1 MKLLD
6 KEKQRMSKSG
16 FPENFLWGGATAAN
30 QYEGGYLSGGK
41 ELSTLDAIT
50 GGSHTKPRM
59 ITYKTKE
66 GKIESCTRDSQL
78 PEGAV
83 GYIDPEQYYPSHV
96 ATDFYHHYKEDIA
109 LFAEMGFKCFRLSI
123 AWSRIC
129 PKGTT
134 EVNEEGLAFYD
145 KVFDELLKYGIQP
158 VVTINHFDIPMYLA
172 DELDG
177 WSNRKVV
184 DYFLFFCET
193 LFKRYK
199 DKVKYWMTFNEIN
212 FLRSW
217 TQIGIHKNDKQA
229 KYQAAHHLFVAS
241 AKAVQLGHQINP
253 DFQIGMMVAYIP
265 SYPMSCK
272 PEDVMEA
279 IRFNREQEF
288 YIDVQVK
295 GYYPAHKLK
304 EFERETIIIQKEAGD
319 DELIQAG
326 TVDYIGFSYYMSTV
340 STASPEEVKY
350 VGGNQMPAVKNP
362 YLQESD
368 WGWAVDP
375 LGLRI
380 SLCKLY
386 DRYNVPLFV
395 VENGFGAVDKV
406 EADGTIQDDYRIDYF
421 SKHIAAMKDAIELDG
436 VDLIG
441 YTPWGCIDL
450 VSAGTGEMKKRYGF
464 IYVDMDDEGNGTLNR
479 SRKQSFYWYQEL
491 IKNNGNQ

>member
-1 MKLLD
+1 
-6 KEKQRMSKSG
+6 MSKSV

-41 ELSTLDAIT
+41 GLSTLDAIT
-50 GGSHTKPRM
+50 GGSHTTPRM

-66 GKIESCTRDSQL
+66 GKVETCSRGEAL

-83 GYIDPEQYYPSHV
+83 GYVDPDKYYPSHV
-96 ATDFYHHYKEDIA
+96 ATDFYNHYKEDIA

-123 AWSRIC
+123 AWARIC
-129 PKGTT
+129 PKGTK
-134 EVNEEGLAFYD
+134 EINEEGLAFYD
-145 KVFDELLKYGIQP
+145 KVFDELLRYGIEP
-158 VVTINHFDIPMYLA
+158 IVTINHFDIPMYLA

-177 WSNRKVV
+177 WSNRKVI
-184 DYFLFFCET
+184 DYFVFFCET

-217 TQIGIHKNDKQA
+217 TQIGIHQNDQQA

-241 AKAVQLGHQINP
+241 AKAVKLGHQINP
-253 DFQIGMMVAYIP
+253 DFNIGMMVAYIP
-265 SYPMSCK
+265 SYPMSCN
-272 PEDVMEA
+272 PNDVMEA
-279 IRFNREQEF
+279 IKFNREQEF

-295 GYYPAHKLK
+295 GYYPAHKVK
-304 EFERETIIIQKEAGD
+304 EFERKNVVIQKEAGD
-319 DELIQAG
+319 DELIKEG

-340 STASPEEVKY
+340 SAANPDEVKY

-362 YLQESD
+362 YLQESE

-386 DRYNVPLFV
+386 DRYNIPLFV
-395 VENGFGAVDKV
+395 VENGFGAVDKL
-406 EADGTIQDDYRIDYF
+406 ETDGTIQDDYRIDYF

-441 YTPWGCIDL
+441 YTPWGCIDV
-450 VSAGTGEMKKRYGF
+450 VSSGTGEMKKRYGF
-464 IYVDMDDEGNGTLNR
+464 IYVDMDDEGNGTLDR
-479 SRKQSFYWYQEL
+479 SRKQSFYWYKKLIAANGLQE
-491 IKNNGNQ
+491 

>member
-1 MKLLD
+1 MA
-6 KEKQRMSKSG
+6 
-16 FPENFLWGGATAAN
+16 FPKNFLWGGATAAN

-41 ELSTLDAIT
+41 GLSTLDAIT

-66 GKIESCTRDSQL
+66 GKIESCKRSDSL

-83 GYIDPEQYYPSHV
+83 GYVDPDMYYPSHV
-96 ATDFYHHYKEDIA
+96 ATDFYNHYKEDIG

-123 AWSRIC
+123 AWSRVC
-129 PKGTT
+129 PKGTK

-145 KVFDELLKYGIQP
+145 NVFDELLKNGIEP

-172 DELDG
+172 DTKDG
-177 WSNRKVV
+177 WRSREIIDNFV
-184 DYFLFFCET
+184 FFCGV

-212 FLRSW
+212 FLSSW
-217 TQIGIHKNDKQA
+217 TQIGIHNNNEQN

-241 AKAVQLGHQINP
+241 AKVVKLGHEINP
-253 DFQIGMMVAYIP
+253 DFKIGMMVAYIP
-265 SYPMSCK
+265 SYPYSCK
-272 PEDVMEA
+272 PEDVMES
-279 IRFNREQEF
+279 IQFNREQEF
-288 YIDVQVK
+288 YMDVQVK

-304 EFERETIIIQKEAGD
+304 EYARKGITITKEEGD
-319 DELIQAG
+319 DQIIKEG

-340 STASPEEVKY
+340 SASNPENVKY
-350 VGGNQMPAVKNP
+350 VGGNQMAAVKNP
-362 YLQESD
+362 YLEESD

-386 DRYNVPLFV
+386 DRYNIPLFV
-395 VENGFGAVDKV
+395 VENGFGAVDQV
-406 EADGTIQDDYRIDYF
+406 EEDGSINDTYRIDYF
-421 SKHIAAMKDAIELDG
+421 QKHVKAMKEAIELDG
-436 VDLIG
+436 VDLLG

-464 IYVDMDDEGNGTLNR
+464 IYVDMDDTGNGTLKR
-479 SRKQSFYWYQEL
+479 SKKNSFDWYKKC
-491 IKNNGNQ
+491 IASNGEDLD

>member
-1 MKLLD
+1 MT
-6 KEKQRMSKSG
+6 
-16 FPENFLWGGATAAN
+16 FPKDFLWGGATAAN

-41 ELSTLDAIT
+41 GPSTLDAIT

-59 ITYKTKE
+59 ITYKTKD
-66 GKIESCTRDSQL
+66 GKIETCGRGDAL

-83 GYIDPEQYYPSHV
+83 GYIDPETYYPSHV

-129 PKGTT
+129 PKGTK
-134 EVNEEGLAFYD
+134 EVNEEGLSFYD
-145 KVFDELLKYGIQP
+145 NVFDELLSHGIEP
-158 VVTINHFDIPMYLA
+158 IVTINHFDIPMYLA

-177 WSNRKVV
+177 WSSRETI
-184 DYFLFFCET
+184 DHFLFFCET
-193 LFKRYK
+193 LFTRYK
-199 DKVKYWMTFNEIN
+199 NKVKYWMTFNEIN

-217 TQIGIHKNDKQA
+217 TQIGIHDNSKQS

-241 AKAVQLGHQINP
+241 GKAVTLGHQINP
-253 DFQIGMMVAYIP
+253 DFKIGMMVAYIP

-279 IRFNREQEF
+279 LTFNREQEF
-288 YIDVQVK
+288 YMDVQVK
-295 GYYPAHKLK
+295 GYYPKHKLK
-304 EFERETIIIQKEAGD
+304 EFEREGITIKKEAGD
-319 DELIQAG
+319 DAIIASG

-340 STASPEEVKY
+340 SASDPTDVKY

-362 YLQESD
+362 YLEESE

-380 SLCKLY
+380 ALCKLE
-386 DRYNVPLFV
+386 DRYHIPLFV

-421 SKHIAAMKDAIELDG
+421 KKHIAAMKDAVELDG

-441 YTPWGCIDL
+441 YTPWGCIDI

-464 IYVDMDDEGNGTLNR
+464 IYVDMDDEGNGTLKR
-479 SRKQSFYWYQEL
+479 SKKKSFDWYQKV
-491 IKNNGNQ
+491 IATNGENLTEM

>member
-1 MKLLD
+1 M
-6 KEKQRMSKSG
+6 G
-16 FPENFLWGGATAAN
+16 FPKNFLWGGATAAN

-41 ELSTLDAIT
+41 EPSTLDAIT
-50 GGSHTKPRM
+50 GGSHTEPRR
-59 ITYKTKE
+59 ITFKTKE
-66 GKIESCTRDSQL
+66 GQLESVTREHRL

-83 GYIDPEQYYPSHV
+83 GYIDPDLYYPSHV

-123 AWSRIC
+123 NWSRIC
-129 PKGTT
+129 PKGTD

-145 KVFDELLKYGIQP
+145 AVFDELKKHNIEP

-172 DELDG
+172 DNLDG
-177 WSNRKVV
+177 WSNRKVI

-193 LFKRYK
+193 IFKRYK
-199 DKVKYWMTFNEIN
+199 NKVKYWMTFNEIN

-217 TQIGIHKNDKQA
+217 TQIGIHDNSKQA
-229 KYQAAHHLFVAS
+229 KFQAAHHLFVAS
-241 AKAVQLGHQINP
+241 GKAVQLGHEINP
-253 DFQIGMMVAYIP
+253 EFQIGMMVAYIP
-265 SYPMSCK
+265 SYPMSSR
-272 PEDVMEA
+272 PEDVLEA
-279 IRFNREQEF
+279 LQFNRDQEF

-304 EFERETIIIQKEAGD
+304 EFERENIIIEKAPGD
-319 DELIQAG
+319 DEIIANG

-340 STASPEEVKY
+340 SSANPENVKF

-362 YLQESD
+362 YLAESE

-380 SLCKLY
+380 SLSKLY
-386 DRYNVPLFV
+386 DRYHIPLFV
-395 VENGFGAVDKV
+395 VENGFGAVDVV
-406 EADGTIQDDYRIDYF
+406 EADGSINDDYRIDYF
-421 SKHIAAMKDAIELDG
+421 QKHVAAMKDAIDLDG

-464 IYVDMDDEGNGTLNR
+464 IYVDLDDNGHGSLAR
-479 SRKQSFYWYQEL
+479 SRKKSFTWYQEV
-491 IKNNGNQ
+491 IASNGEKI

>member
-1 MKLLD
+1 
-6 KEKQRMSKSG
+6 MSKSV

-41 ELSTLDAIT
+41 GLSTLDAIT
-50 GGSHTKPRM
+50 GGSHTTPRM

-66 GKIESCTRDSQL
+66 GKVETCSRGEAL

-83 GYIDPEQYYPSHV
+83 GYVDPDKYYPSHV
-96 ATDFYHHYKEDIA
+96 ATDFYNHYKEDIA

-123 AWSRIC
+123 AWARIC
-129 PKGTT
+129 PKGTK
-134 EVNEEGLAFYD
+134 EINEEGLAFYD
-145 KVFDELLKYGIQP
+145 KVFDELLRYGIEP
-158 VVTINHFDIPMYLA
+158 IVTINHFDIPMYLA

-177 WSNRKVV
+177 WSNRKVI
-184 DYFLFFCET
+184 DYFVFFCET

-217 TQIGIHKNDKQA
+217 TQIGIHQNDQQA

-241 AKAVQLGHQINP
+241 AKAVKLGYKINP
-253 DFQIGMMVAYIP
+253 DFNIGMMVAYIP
-265 SYPMSCK
+265 SYPMSCN
-272 PEDVMEA
+272 PNDVMEA
-279 IRFNREQEF
+279 IKFNREQEF

-295 GYYPAHKLK
+295 GYYPAHKVK
-304 EFERETIIIQKEAGD
+304 EFERKNVVIQKEAGD
-319 DELIQAG
+319 DELIKEG

-340 STASPEEVKY
+340 SAANPDEVKY

-362 YLQESD
+362 YLQESE

-386 DRYNVPLFV
+386 DRYNIPLFV
-395 VENGFGAVDKV
+395 VENGFGAVDKL
-406 EADGTIQDDYRIDYF
+406 ETDGTIQDDYRIDYF

-441 YTPWGCIDL
+441 YTPWGCIDV
-450 VSAGTGEMKKRYGF
+450 VSSGTGEMKKRYGF
-464 IYVDMDDEGNGTLNR
+464 IYVDMDDEGNGTLDR
-479 SRKQSFYWYQEL
+479 SRKQSFYWYKKLIAANGLQE
-491 IKNNGNQ
+491 